1 MNKNIL
7 VVFTIS
13 TDNLPNNFQE
23 IIKHELEIIAQWKAE
38 GILEQFFLKQTK
50 NGAVLVFKDIDEAKA
65 KDLMETLPLYQF
77 VKSVEYFDLIK
88 QF

>member
-38 GILEQFFLKQTK
+38 EILEQFFLKQTK